1 MCINPTSAV
10 TRRDFPFSREENPL
24 ASQLIFLAEVVGAKI
39 AASAASAAMQ
49 ELFEKDSIVHQ
60 ELLYSA
66 ATAAGIQVP
75 APQPEAAAAAADPN
89 GAAPMEVDVPG
100 AAGGGAPPAVN
111 GAANGVNGHVSAN
124 VVQDIDAPI
133 PPERLHAACAAA
145 FIGAATKAKMLAEA
159 EGVILGG
166 HAMTVLEC
174 MTQKMVVKNKYLNDV
189 ENEISSVH
197 AKLVGSRVAA
207 LKSRDSIAEKK
218 EALKK
223 EKQLLA
229 AAESKHRAE
238 LEADGMLPNGAGA
251 AKKKN
256 PAAGELPEGAAKK
269 VAKPADTTATA
280 SGAPAVATAAAPA
293 AALNTTSP
301 GAVATAVTATE
312 AIAPAQ
318 VQYYPAVVY
327 TLAAMCRPRV
337 HVVLMSV
344 LIAALGLMERSM
356 LCCFVLKLIHSA
368 GIILGSSMYSVLKHS
383 ERFDGVQAKNVPD
396 PAQDAAAK
404 QDSSGHATTQE
415 EAQPG
420 QDDGPQPMDIDS
432 SAERPK
438 PGISTEPQQI
448 AAQKTGEDAAPQ
460 NAPAAE
466 QKPPAAPDAPDAAQ
480 VSQPE
485 QTAADKQLSAVQP
498 GQPPVT

>member
-1 MCINPTSAV
+1 MQGSMCINPTSAV

-197 AKLVGSRVAA
+197 SKLVSTRASA
-207 LKSRDSIAEKK
+207 IKTRDSIAAKK
-218 EALKK
+218 ELLKK

-229 AAESKHRAE
+229 AAEKKHRAE
-238 LEADGMLPNGAGA
+238 LAADGMLPKGVGPTAVA
-251 AKKKN
+251 AIKK

-269 VAKPADTTATA
+269 VAKTTGVDPA
-280 SGAPAVATAAAPA
+280 SGAPAAA
-293 AALNTTSP
+293 S
-301 GAVATAVTATE
+301 
-312 AIAPAQ
+312 
-318 VQYYPAVVY
+318 
-327 TLAAMCRPRV
+327 
-337 HVVLMSV
+337 
-344 LIAALGLMERSM
+344 
-356 LCCFVLKLIHSA
+356 
-368 GIILGSSMYSVLKHS
+368 
-383 ERFDGVQAKNVPD
+383 
-396 PAQDAAAK
+396 
-404 QDSSGHATTQE
+404 
-415 EAQPG
+415 
-420 QDDGPQPMDIDS
+420 
-432 SAERPK
+432 
-438 PGISTEPQQI
+438 
-448 AAQKTGEDAAPQ
+448 
-460 NAPAAE
+460 
-466 QKPPAAPDAPDAAQ
+466 PAAPVPQTPAAGAPAGDPAGDPAGAAGAPAESAPSQ
-480 VSQPE
+480 VQH
-485 QTAADKQLSAVQP
+485 SAVFHVHEYGHDQ
-498 GQPPVT
+498 GTRSNVLSQSLFHTFKC